1 MDYSRFDLPGL
12 WFSIYKQVLAE
23 NNKLKKDQLE
33 KYALR
38 EVVTSIF
45 IASTQK
51 GVVRP
56 RPLTKFQADMLTLTA
71 PVTDRNKQ
79 EKIYNTVKELMNNR
93 KQIGGDKNLL
103 AQNR

>member
-23 NNKLKKDQLE
+23 NDKLKKDRLE

-56 RPLTKFQADMLTLTA
+56 RPLTKFQADMLTLTGA
-71 PVTDRNKQ
+71 VTDHNRQ
-79 EKIYNTVKELMNNR
+79 EKIKEVILSTHL
-93 KQIGGDKNLL
+93 K
-103 AQNR
+103 